1 VSLSLAA
8 VGPASAAQAASLCG
22 PDEPMGFS
30 CKMARSGKIVS
41 LCEGPRHLI
50 YRFGSPGKLEIVLPA
65 PASPSAPYLVHG
77 QRATCFK
84 C

>member
-1 VSLSLAA
+1 
-8 VGPASAAQAASLCG
+8 
-22 PDEPMGFS
+22 
-30 CKMARSGKIVS
+30 MARSGKIVS
-41 LCEGPRHLI
+41 LCEGPQHLI